1 MIALFFLNRRVL
13 AGTISLLLLLLGAVS
28 LYQLPVEQCPQIT
41 PPTIRVTTVYPGA
54 SAQVVAD
61 TVAAPIEQ
69 QISGVEGMLYMSS
82 TSAADG
88 TYALTVTFDI
98 DTDLDKAQ
106 ALIQNRLT
114 IAEAQLPEE
123 VQRQGLVVTK
133 QTAGV
138 MMVVSLT
145 SDDPSHDELFL
156 ANYATLRVRD
166 ELARIPGVGEVQVY
180 GAGAYSMRVWLDP
193 DKLHAYSLT
202 TKDVVNALGQQNMQ
216 AAAGQIGQPPAPDGS
231 PFQLSVTAPG
241 RLTDPA
247 EFERVIVKTGPGSE
261 PVFLKDIASVELGGL
276 SYDTFTRHEERD
288 AAAVLVYQ
296 LPGSN
301 ALDVARGVREVMNRL
316 AEKFPSGVRHGYPYD
331 STPFVDAAI
340 HEVYRTLIEAGVLV
354 LVVILLF
361 LGSWRATLV
370 PATTVPVTIVGAF
383 AFMYLLGFSINLLTL
398 FGLVLAIG
406 IVVDDAIVIVEAV
419 TRHIEK
425 GLSPREATLRAMKE
439 VTGPILGITLVLM
452 AVFIPAS
459 FLQGTT
465 GRMYQQFA
473 LTIAATAL
481 LSALNA
487 ITLKPVQSATWLRAA
502 KPHKN
507 LFSRAFSNTFLGI
520 QSAYVSTVRQLVR
533 VPLLVLA
540 LTVPLILFT
549 AWSFSKLPSGFL
561 PADDQGYGIVVV
573 QLPNGASLERTRVAT
588 DEVSK
593 VLAKTPGVETWMTL
607 GGYSLLD
614 GANAPN
620 TATLFVMFTPFEARK
635 GRADLSQHAILGS
648 LNNDFR
654 LIRDA
659 NAFAIAPPAMIG
671 LGVAGGFELQVEDR
685 EGVGLD
691 EVQSQTSRLLDS
703 LQGASEIGSLSAN
716 FRAGVPQ
723 LEADIN
729 REKVHR
735 LDLTMDDVFGTLQTA
750 LGSVYVNDFNKFG
763 RTFQVRV
770 QASAAS
776 RDEPE
781 DMLRL
786 SVRNRQGEMVPL
798 GSVLSV
804 RESFGPQFVKRYNTY
819 PAISVFGSAPPGKSS
834 GPAMAAI
841 EHAAGRT
848 LPATIGLEW
857 TGLAFEE
864 KRVGGQYLVVFAF
877 TVTMVFIVLAPLYES
892 RVLPFAILLTTP
904 LGLLGVASAALFA
917 GIEFNVYVQ
926 IGAVLIV
933 ALASKNAI
941 LIVEFAR
948 EMRLDG
954 KSITEAAIEAA
965 KERLR
970 PVLMTSI
977 AFIAGV
983 VPLVLAEGAGAAS
996 RRSLGIAVFG
1006 GMITS
1011 TVLAVYFV
1019 PVAYVIA
1026 QRIDEMFHG
1035 TKWKTIATSEFAG
1048 LESPDRST
1056 ISAESANGIK
1066 I

>member
-1 MIALFFLNRRVL
+1 MIAQFFLDRKVL
-13 AGTISLLLLLLGAVS
+13 AGTISILLLLLGVVS
-28 LYQLPVEQCPQIT
+28 LTKLPVEQYPQIT

-69 QISGVEGMLYMSS
+69 QVNGVERMLYMSS
-82 TSAADG
+82 TSASDG
-88 TYALTVTFDI
+88 TYSLTVTFDI
-98 DTDLDKAQ
+98 GTDLDKSQ
-106 ALIQNRLT
+106 TLIQNRLT
-114 IAEAQLPEE
+114 IAQAQLPEE
-123 VQRQGLVVTK
+123 VRRQGLVVTK

-145 SDDPSHDELFL
+145 SEDPTHDELFL

-166 ELARIPGVGEVQVY
+166 EIARVPGVGEVQVY
-180 GAGAYSMRVWLDP
+180 GAGSYSMRVWLDP

-202 TKDVVNALGQQNMQ
+202 PQDVVQALGEQNVQ
-216 AAAGQIGQPPAPDGS
+216 AAAGQIGQPPTAGDS
-231 PFQLSVTAPG
+231 PFQLSVTALG
-241 RLTDPA
+241 RLAEPA
-247 EFERVIVKTGPGSE
+247 DFERVIVKTGSDSRI
-261 PVFLKDIASVELGGL
+261 VFLGDIANVELGGM
-276 SYDTFTRHEERD
+276 SYDTFTRHEGR
-288 AAAVLVYQ
+288 AAAAILIYQ

-301 ALDVARGVREVMNRL
+301 ALDVASGVREAMNQL
-316 AEKFPSGVRHGYPYD
+316 AEKFPSDVRHGYPYD
-331 STPFVDAAI
+331 STPFVDAAV
-340 HEVYRTLIEAGVLV
+340 HEVYRTLIEAGALV
-354 LVVILLF
+354 LVVILVF

-383 AFMYLLGFSINLLTL
+383 AFMHLLGFSVNLLTL

-419 TRHIEK
+419 TRHIER

-487 ITLKPVQSATWLRAA
+487 ITLKPVQSARWLRAS
-502 KPHKN
+502 KPRRN
-507 LFSRAFSNTFLGI
+507 FFTRAFNKTFQVVQTI
-520 QSAYVSTVRQLVR
+520 YASAIRQLVR
-533 VPLLVLA
+533 MPLLVLA
-540 LTVPLILFT
+540 LCVPLMLLT
-549 AWSFSKLPSGFL
+549 AWTFSRLPSGFL

-573 QLPNGASLERTRVAT
+573 QLPDAASLDRTRSAT
-588 DEVSK
+588 DEVTK

-607 GGYSLLD
+607 GGFSLLD

-620 TATLFVMFTPFEARK
+620 SATFFVMFSPFDERK
-635 GRADLSQHAILGS
+635 GRAELTQQAILGS
-648 LNNDFR
+648 LNNDF
-654 LIRDA
+654 LAIRDA
-659 NAFAIAPPAMIG
+659 NAFAIAPPAIIG

-685 EGVGLD
+685 EGVGY
-691 EVQSQTSRLLDS
+691 EESQKHTSRLLEI
-703 LQGASEIGSLSAN
+703 LQGAPEIGSLSAS
-716 FRAGVPQ
+716 FRSGVPQ

-735 LDLTMDDVFGTLQTA
+735 LGLTMEDVFGTLQTA

-770 QASAAS
+770 QADAPY
-776 RDEPE
+776 RDRP
-781 DMLRL
+781 DDVLRL
-786 SVRNRQGEMVPL
+786 SVRNRQGSMVPL
-798 GSVLSV
+798 GSVLKV

-819 PAISVFGSAPPGKSS
+819 PTISVFGSAPPGKSS
-834 GPAMAAI
+834 GPAIAVIEQAA
-841 EHAAGRT
+841 RKS
-848 LPATIGLEW
+848 LPSTMGLEW

-864 KRVGGQYLVVFAF
+864 QRVGGQYIVVIAFALI
-877 TVTMVFIVLAPLYES
+877 MVYLVLAPLYES
-892 RVLPFAILLTTP
+892 WVLPFAVLLTTP
-904 LGLLGVASAALFA
+904 LGLLGVASAALLA

-948 EMRLDG
+948 DLRLQG
-954 KSITEAAIEAA
+954 KSIADAAIEAA

-1011 TVLAVYFV
+1011 TVLAVFFV
-1019 PVAYVIA
+1019 PVAYVVA
-1026 QRIDEMFHG
+1026 QRIDEMFQG
-1035 TKWKTIATSEFAG
+1035 RKRAN
-1048 LESPDRST
+1048 ESDD
-1056 ISAESANGIK
+1056 
-1066 I
+1066 

>member
-1 MIALFFLNRRVL
+1 MIAQFFLNRKVL

-28 LYQLPVEQCPQIT
+28 LHQLPVEQYPQIT

-69 QISGVEGMLYMSS
+69 QINGVERMLYMSS

-98 DTDLDKAQ
+98 GTDLDKAQ
-106 ALIQNRLT
+106 TLIQNRLT
-114 IAEAQLPEE
+114 IAEAQLPDE
-123 VQRQGLVVTK
+123 VRRQGLVVTK

-202 TKDVVNALGQQNMQ
+202 TKDVVKALGQQNMQ
-216 AAAGQIGQPPAPDGS
+216 AAAGQIGQPPTAGGS
-231 PFQLSVTAPG
+231 RFQLSVTALG

-247 EFERVIVKTGPGSE
+247 EFERVIVKTGAGSE
-261 PVFLKDIASVELGGL
+261 PVFLGDIATVELGGL

-288 AAAVLVYQ
+288 AAAILIYQ

-301 ALDVARGVREVMNRL
+301 ALDVAGGVREAMNRL
-316 AEKFPSGVRHGYPYD
+316 AEKFPDGVQHGYPYD

-340 HEVYRTLIEAGVLV
+340 HEVYRTLLEAGVLV
-354 LVVILLF
+354 LVVIHLF

-383 AFMYLLGFSINLLTL
+383 AFMHLLGFSINLLTL

-419 TRHIEK
+419 TRHIER
-425 GLSPREATLRAMKE
+425 GLSPREATLQAMKE

-459 FLQGTT
+459 FLEGTT

-487 ITLKPVQSATWLRAA
+487 LTLKPVQSATWLRPS
-502 KPHKN
+502 KPRKN
-507 LFSRAFSNTFLGI
+507 LLIRAFSRMFLVF
-520 QSAYVSTVRQLVR
+520 QSAYVWTVRQLVR
-533 VPLLVLA
+533 VPLLVLT
-540 LTVPLILFT
+540 LSVPLILLT

-573 QLPNGASLERTRVAT
+573 QLPDAASLNRTRAAT

-620 TATLFVMFTPFEARK
+620 TATLFVMFAPFEARK
-635 GRADLSQHAILGS
+635 GRADLTQQAILGS

-654 LIRDA
+654 LIHDA
-659 NAFAIAPPAMIG
+659 NAFAIAPPAIIG

-691 EVQSQTSRLLDS
+691 DVQKQTSRLLET
-703 LQGASEIGSLSAN
+703 LHGAPEIGSLSAN

-770 QASAAS
+770 QASAVS
-776 RDEPE
+776 RDQPE

-786 SVRNRQGEMVPL
+786 SVRNRQGDMVPL
-798 GSVLSV
+798 GSVLSI
-804 RESFGPQFVKRYNTY
+804 RESIGPQFVKRYNTY

-834 GPAMAAI
+834 GPAMTAI
-841 EHAAGRT
+841 EHAAGKT
-848 LPATIGLEW
+848 LPTSIGLEW

-864 KRVGGQYLVVFAF
+864 QRVGGQYIVVFAF
-877 TVTMVFIVLAPLYES
+877 AVTMVFIVLAPLYES

-948 EMRLDG
+948 ELRLDG
-954 KSITEAAIEAA
+954 KSIEDAAIEAA

-996 RRSLGIAVFG
+996 RRSLGTAVLG

-1026 QRIDEMFHG
+1026 QKIDDMLHG
-1035 TKWKTIATSEFAG
+1035 FNLETKPAG
-1048 LESPDRST
+1048 EGKELDSPKPSAVTLET
-1056 ISAESANGIK
+1056 AN
-1066 I
+1066 

>member
-1 MIALFFLNRRVL
+1 M
-13 AGTISLLLLLLGAVS
+13 
-28 LYQLPVEQCPQIT
+28 
-41 PPTIRVTTVYPGA
+41 
-54 SAQVVAD
+54 
-61 TVAAPIEQ
+61 
-69 QISGVEGMLYMSS
+69 
-82 TSAADG
+82 
-88 TYALTVTFDI
+88 
-98 DTDLDKAQ
+98 
-106 ALIQNRLT
+106 
-114 IAEAQLPEE
+114 
-123 VQRQGLVVTK
+123 
-133 QTAGV
+133 
-138 MMVVSLT
+138 
-145 SDDPSHDELFL
+145 
-156 ANYATLRVRD
+156 
-166 ELARIPGVGEVQVY
+166 
-180 GAGAYSMRVWLDP
+180 
-193 DKLHAYSLT
+193 
-202 TKDVVNALGQQNMQ
+202 
-216 AAAGQIGQPPAPDGS
+216 
-231 PFQLSVTAPG
+231 
-241 RLTDPA
+241 
-247 EFERVIVKTGPGSE
+247 IVKTGPGSE

-354 LVVILLF
+354 LVVILFF

-383 AFMYLLGFSINLLTL
+383 AFMHLLGFSINLLTL

-419 TRHIEK
+419 TRHIER

-487 ITLKPVQSATWLRAA
+487 ITLKPVQSAMWLRAS

-507 LFSRAFSNTFLGI
+507 LFSRAFSYTFLGI

-540 LTVPLILFT
+540 LTVPLILLT

-573 QLPNGASLERTRVAT
+573 QLPNAASLERTRVAT

-659 NAFAIAPPAMIG
+659 NAFAIAPPAIIG

-776 RDEPE
+776 RDQPE

-841 EHAAGRT
+841 EKAASKT
-848 LPATIGLEW
+848 LPATISLEW

-864 KRVGGQYLVVFAF
+864 KRVGSQYVVVFTFA
-877 TVTMVFIVLAPLYES
+877 VTMVFIVLAPLYES

-904 LGLLGVASAALFA
+904 LGLLGVVSAALFA

-948 EMRLDG
+948 ELRLDG
-954 KSITEAAIEAA
+954 KSIADAAIEAA

-1011 TVLAVYFV
+1011 TVLAMCFV

-1026 QRIDEMFHG
+1026 QRIDEWLHG
-1035 TKWKTIATSEFAG
+1035 TKSQTQASSEVAE
-1048 LESPDRST
+1048 LQSPNPST
-1056 ISAESANGIK
+1056 LSSEPAN
-1066 I
+1066 